1 MWLIYEARDIGKVY
15 PTLPP
20 AVRQKY
26 ELWKSIVQL
35 DGPAGLRQFKGFH
48 DEKLK
53 GKRSGQR
60 SSRLSKRFR
69 VIYEV
74 DQDVVTVFVE
84 EITPHDY

>member
-1 MWLIYEARDIGKVY
+1 MWWVYESRDIAKIY
-15 PTLPP
+15 RTLPK
-20 AVRQKY
+20 AVREKY

-35 DGPAGLRQFKGFH
+35 DGPAGLRRFKGFH

-53 GKRSGQR
+53 GKRLGQR
-60 SSRLSKRFR
+60 SSRLSKKFR

-74 DQDVVTVFVE
+74 EQNIVTVFVE